1 MISPPGKHMLSRW
14 VYVVYRL
21 HGRGVH
27 ASAGASALLMV
38 GIKFIMLE
46 CPPRYIPRAALIDC

>member
-1 MISPPGKHMLSRW
+1 MLSKW